1 MPSTCLG
8 SGLRPGV
15 KSSYEPFCLA
25 DKREEAN
32 ADRAVVAARLRAVE
46 RAVAGGWERAVAG
59 CDRADRAVAGCERAD
74 RTVDKWSDLA
84 VDNRAVDG
92 ATSIG
97 VLETVDGWGARA
109 P

>member
-1 MPSTCLG
+1 
-8 SGLRPGV
+8 
-15 KSSYEPFCLA
+15 
-25 DKREEAN
+25 
-32 ADRAVVAARLRAVE
+32 VVAARLRAVE

>member
-46 RAVAGGWERAVAG
+46 RAVAGW
-59 CDRADRAVAGCERAD
+59 DRADRAVEGWRAD
-74 RTVDKWSDLA
+74 RTVERWSERA

-97 VLETVDGWGARA
+97 ALETCVGCGARA

>member
-1 MPSTCLG
+1 M
-8 SGLRPGV
+8 
-15 KSSYEPFCLA
+15 
-25 DKREEAN
+25 
-32 ADRAVVAARLRAVE
+32 VAARLRAVL
-46 RAVAGGWERAVAG
+46 RAVAGGWERA
-59 CDRADRAVAGCERAD
+59 DRAVAGWDRAVGCERAD
-74 RTVDKWSDLA
+74 RTVERWSERA

>member
-46 RAVAGGWERAVAG
+46 RAVAGGWDRAVAG
-59 CDRADRAVAGCERAD
+59 WDRADRAVEGWRAD
-74 RTVDKWSDLA
+74 RTVERWSERA

-97 VLETVDGWGARA
+97 ALETCVGCGARA

>member
-46 RAVAGGWERAVAG
+46 RAVAGGWDRAVAG
-59 CDRADRAVAGCERAD
+59 WDRADRAVEGWRAD
-74 RTVDKWSDLA
+74 RTVERWSVRE
-84 VDNRAVDG
+84 VDNRAVEG

-97 VLETVDGWGARA
+97 ALETCVG
-109 P
+109 